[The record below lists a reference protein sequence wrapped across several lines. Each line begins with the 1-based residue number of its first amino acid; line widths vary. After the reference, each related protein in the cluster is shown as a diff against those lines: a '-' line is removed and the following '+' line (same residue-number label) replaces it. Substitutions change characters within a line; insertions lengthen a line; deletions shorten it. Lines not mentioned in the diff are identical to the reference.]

1 MDARLEGRR
10 VEVLKAKW
18 TVRISGSVPASI
30 EFTIDPA
37 TMSAEAQSG
46 VLKSFTPAPLRLE
59 QLSVEQDEAGFGGL
73 VNNQIDADVKLNMS
87 VQSGGDRLILSIP
100 DNDSITLD
108 ESQLMQFVI
117 PAWDGGAEP
126 GKLNVVYAIELG
138 QNVTLNTLLTEST
151 KFSEVYYLQSLA

>member
-1 MDARLEGRR
+1 MN
-10 VEVLKAKW
+10 
-18 TVRISGSVPASI
+18 T
-30 EFTIDPA
+30 
-37 TMSAEAQSG
+37 
-46 VLKSFTPAPLRLE
+46 
-59 QLSVEQDEAGFGGL
+59 
-73 VNNQIDADVKLNMS
+73 QIDADVKLNMS

-151 KFSEVYYLQSLA
+151 KISEVYYQLSLA